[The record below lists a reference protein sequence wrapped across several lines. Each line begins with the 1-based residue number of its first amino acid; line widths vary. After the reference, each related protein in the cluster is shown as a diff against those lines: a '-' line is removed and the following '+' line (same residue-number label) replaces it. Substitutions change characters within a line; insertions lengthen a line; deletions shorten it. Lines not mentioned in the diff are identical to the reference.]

1 MATTKDLP
9 NQIASQLPPQFVL
22 WLKSYVI
29 DILNS
34 LGVDISGLDTTTTQ
48 LGTTVTDLE
57 STVDG
62 LTTTVAGK
70 RNSTDYEFGT
80 GDDYS
85 EFEDDGTLKFNGEA
99 TVWRDEMNELI
110 GKKLES
116 PASDITV
123 DETSSSLLYDD
134 DSEVADY
141 VMMNVQLNHDWKVGS
156 SIYPHLHWRQG
167 AAAYPNWLIQ
177 WRWQIQGEEET
188 ASWQYQKVSAH
199 QFTWSAGT
207 LNQISNFGAITAPAG
222 AGISDIVQFRL
233 IRDCSDTST
242 LYGDSDP
249 LAGDASAV
257 NFDVHI
263 ECDTIGSRS
272 EFSK

>member
-1 MATTKDLP
+1 MADKKVIHPPADDEWKR
-9 NQIASQLPPQFVL
+9 QASVLLNHHDALSDELWNLTDAEVQQLLNINSSTISAALWAGLVNKAATELITGGWKFGDSTNNTQF
-22 WLKSYVI
+22 
-29 DILNS
+29 
-34 LGVDISGLDTTTTQ
+34 
-48 LGTTVTDLE
+48 E
-57 STVDG
+57 S
-62 LTTTVAGK
+62 
-70 RNSTDYEFGT
+70 
-80 GDDYS
+80 
-85 EFEDDGTLKFNGEA
+85 DGTIKFNGTA

-116 PASDITV
+116 PASDITI
-123 DETSSSLLYDD
+123 DETSSSLLFDD

-177 WRWQIQGEEET
+177 WRWQIQGQEET
-188 ASWQYQKVSAH
+188 VSWQYRKVATH

-263 ECDTIGSRS
+263 ECDTVGSRS